1 MSNSVDKSRFS
12 LFVCGGFMDGW
23 SRKTCPRWFTAV
35 CGGRSAGS
43 DGVMHAFLGSVQNG
57 SGTQTSTP
65 KRRHVAAVPAAAENT
80 CRGHTPTCQRPSVF
94 AFLQR
99 IWICGKTSNIH
110 APSLQMCY
118 TPCSSYD
125 CRCFV
130 SSSRGAGPSSLQQGR
145 AAALDPH
152 QEKTEDLHTE
162 PYSVN
167 QWPTNLHTPCDCFL
181 SHYLFGRSLISTQ
194 SAAQQ
199 PPPACTVS
207 LQPLSLAVCRL
218 RTWTGRFT

>member
-130 SSSRGAGPSSLQQGR
+130 SSSVVPVPPLYSREEQL
-145 AAALDPH
+145 LWI
-152 QEKTEDLHTE
+152 HTRRK
-162 PYSVN
+162 
-167 QWPTNLHTPCDCFL
+167 Q
-181 SHYLFGRSLISTQ
+181 RISTLNRTQ
-194 SAAQQ
+194 WTNDLLTCTRHVTASSHTICLAAVWSQHN
-199 PPPACTVS
+199 
-207 LQPLSLAVCRL
+207 LQLNNRHLHVLYPFNHFL
-218 RTWTGRFT
+218 